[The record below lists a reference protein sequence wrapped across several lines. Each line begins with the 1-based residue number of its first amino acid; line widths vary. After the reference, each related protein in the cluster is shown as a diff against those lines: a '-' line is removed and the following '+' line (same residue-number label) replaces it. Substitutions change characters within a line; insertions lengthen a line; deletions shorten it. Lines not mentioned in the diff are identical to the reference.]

1 MEIVLMHGSKT
12 VFLPITNPLLATR
25 LQQHLLYKCRR
36 PLELPCSQITQSSS
50 LERQSHP
57 TFLPKHWHVY
67 TGTTNQKDSRNPLP
81 PSPQNVK
88 PVKEQSIYRLRC
100 SISWSDMVTGLQ
112 HKQQTKYESCQ
123 VHQQKSFCTGH
134 VSSYS
139 TLQGKRHKLHD
150 MKTW

>member
-1 MEIVLMHGSKT
+1 MHGSKT

-25 LQQHLLYKCRR
+25 LQRHLLYKCGR

-57 TFLPKHWHVY
+57 TFPPKHWHVY

-112 HKQQTKYESCQ
+112 HKTWAFNWAFSSFSPILTTYLLFFLFFKYICM
-123 VHQQKSFCTGH
+123 
-134 VSSYS
+134 Y
-139 TLQGKRHKLHD
+139 
-150 MKTW
+150 